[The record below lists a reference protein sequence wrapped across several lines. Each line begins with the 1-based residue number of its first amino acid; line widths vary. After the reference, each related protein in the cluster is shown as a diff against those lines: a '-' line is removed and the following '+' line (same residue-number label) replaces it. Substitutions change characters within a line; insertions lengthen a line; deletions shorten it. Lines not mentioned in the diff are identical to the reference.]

1 MDKHFIISV
10 FSPEQNRFATV
21 ATDITDR
28 KKAEEALLFK
38 TEELD
43 RYFSNSRDLL
53 CIANTEGFFLHLN
66 PEWERILGYTLSEFE
81 GHRFID
87 FVHQEDHAATM
98 EALNRLHAQG
108 EVLNFENRFR
118 CKNGSYR
125 WFEWRSYPSGNMIYA
140 AARDITE
147 QNHAAGI
154 LKESGEKYRALV
166 ETTDTGYVILD
177 GNGNVMDANREYV
190 RLTGHQE
197 LDEIHGRNVTEWTAQ
212 YDADRNVQE
221 VIRCFKQG
229 FIRDLRIDYT
239 DKAGKVIPIEINAT
253 VIDTSTGPQI
263 VTLCRDIT
271 KRKQAE
277 KELRKSE
284 EKFKKAFYTSPDSI
298 NINRLS
304 DGMFI
309 SVNKGFSEMTGY
321 SEEDVQG
328 KTSLDLN
335 IWHDANDR
343 TKLVEGLRE
352 KRKIENLEAQFRLK
366 NGEIKHGMM
375 SAALIDLD
383 GTPHILSITRDI
395 TQRKRSEEER
405 TRLELQLFQAQ
416 KMEAIGTLAAG
427 IAHDFNN
434 ILTALVGYTALLKM
448 QIKGATLHIYVDH
461 ILSASHKATDLVQ
474 NLMAFSKQQTIS
486 IKPTSLHSVI
496 KGTEK
501 LLKRLIT
508 EDIAIRTLLAAEDIT
523 IMADATQI
531 DQILFNLVTNARDAM
546 PQGGTLTIETKAMEL
561 GDQFQCIH
569 GYGKP
574 GRYALLCISDTGVG
588 IDTTTRE
595 KIFDPF
601 FTTKEVGKRTGL
613 GLSTVYGIVK
623 QHNGYITVYSEPN
636 RGTIFH
642 IYFPV
647 AVKIGKEEN
656 LAPAPIKGGNET
668 ILIAKDNEEVRGLMS
683 KVLMEY
689 GYRTVEAIDGADA
702 IVRFKKVTKIDL
714 LILDSIMPNKNGWE
728 TYNEIHKIKS
738 GIRVIFTSG
747 YTRDVFLDKG
757 IEDKKFHFLQK
768 PITPDALL
776 QEVRNVLD
784 ERQDPH

>member
-1 MDKHFIISV
+1 MNENWQKKRLKKVETKYRLLADNSADVIFIFDLDMKVQYISPSV
-10 FSPEQNRFATV
+10 LKLRGFSPEDVIGKSISQSVTIESSEYIGQVIR
-21 ATDITDR
+21 
-28 KKAEEALLFK
+28 
-38 TEELD
+38 EELEIEKTGAA
-43 RYFSNSRDLL
+43 DLKR
-53 CIANTEGFFLHLN
+53 T
-66 PEWERILGYTLSEFE
+66 RILELEMLCKDGSTVWTEVKASFLRNDE
-81 GHRFID
+81 GIPIG
-87 FVHQEDHAATM
+87 VM
-98 EALNRLHAQG
+98 G
-108 EVLNFENRFR
+108 
-118 CKNGSYR
+118 
-125 WFEWRSYPSGNMIYA
+125 II
-140 AARDITE
+140 RDITE
-147 QNHAAGI
+147 
-154 LKESGEKYRALV
+154 
-166 ETTDTGYVILD
+166 
-177 GNGNVMDANREYV
+177 
-190 RLTGHQE
+190 
-197 LDEIHGRNVTEWTAQ
+197 
-212 YDADRNVQE
+212 
-221 VIRCFKQG
+221 
-229 FIRDLRIDYT
+229 
-239 DKAGKVIPIEINAT
+239 
-253 VIDTSTGPQI
+253 
-263 VTLCRDIT
+263 
-271 KRKQAE
+271 RKKAE

-284 EKFKKAFYTSPDSI
+284 EKFKKAFYTSPDAI

-309 SVNKGFSEMTGY
+309 SINKGFSEMTGY

-343 TKLVEGLRE
+343 TKLVESLRE
-352 KRKIENLEAQFRLK
+352 KGKVENLEAQFCLK
-366 NGEIKHGMM
+366 NGEIKYGMM

-383 GTPHILSITRDI
+383 ETPHILSITRDI

-434 ILTALVGYTALLKM
+434 ILTALVGYAALLKM
-448 QIKGATLHIYVDH
+448 QIKNATLLTYVDH

-474 NLMAFSKQQTIS
+474 NLLAFSKQQTIS
-486 IKPTSLHSVI
+486 LKPTSLHSVI

-501 LLKRLIT
+501 LLKRLVT
-508 EDIAIRTLLAAEDIT
+508 EDIAIKTLLAAEDIT

-561 GDQFQCIH
+561 GDQFQRIH

-588 IDTTTRE
+588 MDTTTRE

-601 FTTKEVGKRTGL
+601 FTTKEVGKGTGL

-642 IYFPV
+642 IYLPV

-656 LAPAPIKGGNET
+656 LAPAPTKGGNET
-668 ILIAKDNEEVRGLMS
+668 ILIAEDNEAVRGLMS

-728 TYNEIHKIKS
+728 TYNEIHKIKP

-784 ERQDPH
+784 EMQDLSMM